1 MKKAM
6 SSVSSLVVSVGRGG
20 KLVELL
26 EPVKLEEFN
35 DCWID
40 ARSGF
45 SGGGLAEFFE
55 LEWPSVLESSSSMVR
70 HWVDETEV

>member
-6 SSVSSLVVSVGRGG
+6 SSVSSVVVSVGSGG
-20 KLVELL
+20 KLVEPL
-26 EPVKLEEFN
+26 EPTKLEEFR
-35 DCWID
+35 DFWID

-45 SGGGLAEFFE
+45 NGGGLVEFFE

-70 HWVDETEV
+70 HWADETEV